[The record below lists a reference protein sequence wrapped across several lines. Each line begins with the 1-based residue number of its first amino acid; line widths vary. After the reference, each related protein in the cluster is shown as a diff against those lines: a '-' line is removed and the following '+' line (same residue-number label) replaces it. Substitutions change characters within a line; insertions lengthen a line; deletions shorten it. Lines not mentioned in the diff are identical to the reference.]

1 MKPLEITFNDGET
14 ETFQSV
20 DNLYELS
27 WNEYREIEKQ
37 IEGNIAVDSDGNV
50 EALDVGSDQVG
61 DMIVN
66 LQEAIANAVLQQNDC
81 DVTDVKA
88 STVKEIFSTY
98 SEDIEELGLKLKK
111 K

>member
-1 MKPLEITFNDGET
+1 MKPIEIEYNDCET

-20 DNLYELS
+20 DNLYDLS
-27 WNEYREIEKQ
+27 WNNYRDIEQQ

-50 EALDVGSDQVG
+50 EALDVGSEQVG

-88 STVKEIFSTY
+88 SSVKTIFSEY
-98 SEDIEELGLKLKK
+98 SEDIEDLGLKLKK